1 MAETEN
7 LLSDEELDAL
17 SEGIE
22 DGSIKTDTG
31 INMQVK
37 VVKHDLANEDSSLGV
52 NVGALDMINE
62 RFVRQFR
69 LGLLDVL
76 RTSPRIQMK
85 DVEIVKFSD
94 YLSDLK
100 PPLAVNTIR
109 LNPLRGFS
117 MVVIDPSLV
126 FASLDNFFGGFG
138 RGIGE
143 LPPGRLFTP
152 TENSIISIM
161 LDVFFGSLQDA
172 WSPIIGI
179 KCEHVSSEIN
189 PQFAQI
195 ADENDLVIVSRFRS
209 ELGQE
214 VKGNI
219 DLVYPYG
226 SLKPIRDLLRSR
238 VQTGDGDEAS
248 DKEWSYELKNA
259 SLDAGMPVTVELGE
273 IETTLSVLKN
283 LRVGDTIDFKKPE
296 HARVMVNDMPVFTA
310 DVGSSGTQVAIK
322 LVDALKPPANHDD

>member
-1 MAETEN
+1 
-7 LLSDEELDAL
+7 
-17 SEGIE
+17 
-22 DGSIKTDTG
+22 
-31 INMQVK
+31 
-37 VVKHDLANEDSSLGV
+37 
-52 NVGALDMINE
+52 
-62 RFVRQFR
+62 
-69 LGLLDVL
+69 
-76 RTSPRIQMK
+76 
-85 DVEIVKFSD
+85 
-94 YLSDLK
+94 
-100 PPLAVNTIR
+100 
-109 LNPLRGFS
+109 

-195 ADENDLVIVSRFRS
+195 ADENDLVIVSRFVS

-248 DKEWSYELKNA
+248 DKEWSSELKNA

-310 DVGSSGTQVAIK
+310 DVGSNGTQVAIK
-322 LVDALKPPANHDD
+322 LVDALEPPANHDD